1 MKGILFFL
9 VLLGIILVIWNVSTK
24 EGFQEMPGE
33 LKIPLISPRYQTL
46 VKGEVQD
53 FAPPSA
59 TLLAPPPG
67 QSASVN
73 TKPDADPAMQKSS
86 SGRIQSVQE
95 SLTGFFKTDA
105 PGLQKLG
112 EPSVQL
118 PLSTARSDLQRLK
131 DEMNVLS
138 RNPGLESS
146 LTSEDLDGIESNMG
160 YLQNKWRMSVNSM
173 SGAEGFQSGSGSG
186 SGSGPRPMDSMGS
199 MGSTS
204 PMGSMRTGSMGSG
217 PSPAPVLNPMASP
230 APTSQMAPTVE
241 APMVMP
247 TPTPTPAP
255 QMAPTADVI
264 PPPGVCPPPT
274 QVSLFGASTINGRSL
289 GTSISIPYTL
299 SANMCVQSCPTGY
312 STNTAAGMCEMTGT
326 GGKSYFYT
334 SDLKTVTANTS
345 GPVSGSMGSGSQGS
359 GSGLSLS
366 SFLGSGSRGS
376 GSRGS
381 MGSGSHG
388 SHGSMGSS
396 KRSDVTLKD
405 LQDLSLR
412 IDIEIV
418 RLTRSGAADSFVDMN
433 LQSRVNVLTKIKKV
447 IDDMIKS
454 IQNGST
460 KIEDVPFMKA
470 DIEMFLPAMKNM
482 NTPLPNLIKE
492 SGASS
497 YLNSLFPMFGAG
509 DISGAQLA
517 GQIFS
522 EYADTIFNNLS
533 WDLSLHY
540 VGKAEQDVANNYA
553 DAARDLKFA
562 NQDSGVSGTLEKG
575 LSGAPA
581 HSYRGAMASVVQSMT
596 GVPTTAGGASVG
608 GASAGGASAG
618 GASKHPTD
626 ATANSPATFDWK
638 ERSKQ
643 ICQQINARGFK
654 PYDFGCLE
662 DPDNMRHES
671 FSWRGYAKMIC
682 NRLSTIYDPSVPFLC
697 GCPPPTWPGW
707 RQ

>member
-1 MKGILFFL
+1 
-9 VLLGIILVIWNVSTK
+9 
-24 EGFQEMPGE
+24 MPGE

-186 SGSGPRPMDSMGS
+186 PSPMESMGS

-217 PSPAPVLNPMASP
+217 PSPAPVLNP
-230 APTSQMAPTVE
+230 
-241 APMVMP
+241 
-247 TPTPTPAP
+247 TPTPTPAA

-274 QVSLFGASTINGRSL
+274 QVSLFGASTINGRNL

-312 STNTAAGMCEMTGT
+312 TTNTVAGMCEMTGT

-334 SDLKTVTANTS
+334 SDLKTVTANVS
-345 GPVSGSMGSGSQGS
+345 GPQGSGSMGSGSGSMGS
-359 GSGLSLS
+359 GSGSLS
-366 SFLGSGSRGS
+366 SFLGSGPRGSGSMGS

-381 MGSGSHG
+381 SN
-388 SHGSMGSS
+388 
-396 KRSDVTLKD
+396 RSDVTLKD

-418 RLTRSGAADSFVDMN
+418 RITRSGAADSFVDMN
-433 LQSRVNVLTKIKKV
+433 LQSRVNVLTKIKKAV
-447 IDDMIKS
+447 DDMIRS
-454 IQNGST
+454 IQIGSM

-470 DIEMFLPAMKNM
+470 DIDTFLPAMKNM

-509 DISGAQLA
+509 DVSGANLA
-517 GQIFS
+517 KKFFS
-522 EYADTIFNNLS
+522 DYSDTIFNNLS

-596 GVPTTAGGASVG
+596 GVPTTAGGASRHPTASVQHP
-608 GASAGGASAG
+608 GASVQHEGS
-618 GASKHPTD
+618 
-626 ATANSPATFDWK
+626 ANSPASFDWK

>member
-9 VLLGIILVIWNVSTK
+9 VLLGIILVIWNMSTK

-46 VKGEVQD
+46 VEGEVQD

-86 SGRIQSVQE
+86 SGRIQSVHE

-186 SGSGPRPMDSMGS
+186 SGSGPSPMESMGS

-204 PMGSMRTGSMGSG
+204 PMGSMRGGSVGSG
-217 PSPAPVLNPMASP
+217 SAPAMP
-230 APTSQMAPTVE
+230 AFVSALE
-241 APMVMP
+241 N
-247 TPTPTPAP
+247 
-255 QMAPTADVI
+255 
-264 PPPGVCPPPT
+264 PPPRGTAGSGSPGGSGVCPPPT
-274 QVSLFGASTINGRSL
+274 QVTLFGASTINGVSL
-289 GTSISIPYTL
+289 GTSISVPFTL
-299 SANMCVQSCPTGY
+299 SGNMCVQSCPTGY
-312 STNTAAGMCEMTGT
+312 TTNTAAGMCEMTGT
-326 GGKSYFYT
+326 GGKSYLYT
-334 SDLKTVTANTS
+334 SDLKTVTPIMPGSGSGSGS
-345 GPVSGSMGSGSQGS
+345 GPRQMGSTPGPSTAPMGSGHTGSAHMGSGHTGSAHMGSAHMGSGSA
-359 GSGLSLS
+359 
-366 SFLGSGSRGS
+366 SGSR
-376 GSRGS
+376 
-381 MGSGSHG
+381 
-388 SHGSMGSS
+388 GSS

-412 IDIEIV
+412 INIEII
-418 RLTRSGAADSFVDMN
+418 RLTNSGAADSFVDMN
-433 LQSRVNVLTKIKKV
+433 LQSRVNVLNQIKKT
-447 IDDMIKS
+447 IDDMITK
-454 IQNGST
+454 IQNGSM

-470 DIEMFLPAMKNM
+470 DVDTFLPAMKNM

-492 SGASS
+492 TGVSS

-509 DISGAQLA
+509 DVSGANLA
-517 GQIFS
+517 KKFFS
-522 EYADTIFNNLS
+522 DYSDTIFNNLS

-540 VGKAEQDVANNYA
+540 VGQAEQTVANNYA
-553 DAARDLKFA
+553 NAARDLKFA
-562 NQDSGVSGTLEKG
+562 SEDSGIPGTLEKG
-575 LSGAPA
+575 ISGAPA
-581 HSYRGAMASVVQSMT
+581 HSYRGAMASVVQSIT
-596 GVPTTAGGASVG
+596 GVPTTAGGASVHPG
-608 GASAGGASAG
+608 ASRHPGASAHHGASQHAG
-618 GASKHPTD
+618 GS
-626 ATANSPATFDWK
+626 NSPATFDWK

-671 FSWRGYAKMIC
+671 FSWRGYTKMVC